1 MSLLPALDISKI
13 AAQGVDFDN
22 YIEINEIGRKAP
34 PTLNFKINVCKIP
47 NVHNVFISATIRH
60 ICFLSGATHQ
70 MFLLGHSTRKC
81 KEKEQVSIGGL

>member
-1 MSLLPALDISKI
+1 MMSLLPALDISKI

-47 NVHNVFISATIRH
+47 NVQSSYQQQQDISVSYQEPLIRCFCWVTVHGNVKKKSR
-60 ICFLSGATHQ
+60 
-70 MFLLGHSTRKC
+70 
-81 KEKEQVSIGGL
+81 